1 MFIPSSLRR
10 AKRYTRYNLL
20 VRLYPVYTWY
30 KPRQAKLSN
39 GYQVPDVLP
48 NSRKVLPTF
57 RTFCPDGVQ
66 SAQMGSLFAHF
77 QVQARLA
84 VRHAVT
90 VSLHA
95 VKLLYTATF
104 QWGLKVATHCCVVVH
119 QCFIRDQP
127 DTTEIS
133 QIQLAPAVTW
143 HGGRLGGYWGPT
155 ACRARC
161 TFRVS

>member
-1 MFIPSSLRR
+1 M
-10 AKRYTRYNLL
+10 
-20 VRLYPVYTWY
+20 
-30 KPRQAKLSN
+30 
-39 GYQVPDVLP
+39 GY
-48 NSRKVLPTF
+48 R
-57 RTFCPDGVQ
+57 
-66 SAQMGSLFAHF
+66 FAHF

-104 QWGLKVATHCCVVVH
+104 QWGRKVATHCCVVVH